1 MHDVK
6 IVLDSKLTYKAEGHT
21 EKTTVELNG
30 QAVLKNNV
38 LFLRYDETM
47 EGIGIVHNTVKIKDG
62 EAVIIR
68 KGAVTMRQPLKKGAV
83 TEGTYHH
90 PYGNMLMKTTTKT
103 CKGSWD
109 EDKKQGLIKIDY
121 EFAMQGQHVGL
132 CQLIYKIIGGV
143 S

>member
-1 MHDVK
+1 MK
-6 IVLDSKLTYKAEGHT
+6 IVLDSKMVYEKEGHT
-21 EKTTVELNG
+21 EETTIEITG
-30 QAVLKNNV
+30 QVIIKNNV

-47 EGIGIVHNTVKIKDG
+47 DDIGTINNTVKIKDD

-68 KGAVTMRQPLKKGAV
+68 KGAVSMRQPLKKGSV

-90 PYGNMLMKTTTKT
+90 PYGKMLMTTKT
-103 CKGSWD
+103 KTCQCSWN

-132 CQLIYKIIGGV
+132 CQLIYKIGGI